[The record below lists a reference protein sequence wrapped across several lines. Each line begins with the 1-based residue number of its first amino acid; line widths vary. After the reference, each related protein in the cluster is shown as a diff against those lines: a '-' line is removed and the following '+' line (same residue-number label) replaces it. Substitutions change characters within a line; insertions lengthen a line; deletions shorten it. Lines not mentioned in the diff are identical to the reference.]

1 MDAIACKSN
10 RKPSAQLRSARLVLQ
25 RPNRLLYRSSA
36 YLRPCAGVSHRRE
49 DMTEN
54 EGSGFKF
61 GLANLTP
68 AETNNITVTFPD
80 GAKRE
85 FAKGTTGF
93 EIAKGISPSLAKRT
107 VAMGLDGTVTD
118 LNDPIEADAR
128 IDFINRDDPRAL
140 ELIRHDAAHVLA
152 EAVQTLWPTT
162 QVTIGPVIE
171 NGFYYDFFR
180 EEPFT
185 PEDFGAIEKKMREI
199 IARDKP
205 FTKDVWDREKTKQ
218 VFRDKGEAF
227 KVELVDAI
235 PGSEPIKIYYQGDWF
250 DLCRGPHMTSVG
262 KVGNA
267 FKLMKVAG
275 AYWRGDSNNPM
286 LTRIYG
292 TAFAKQE
299 DLDAYLKQIEEAE
312 KRDHRKLGREL
323 DLFHFQEEGP
333 GVVFWHPKGWTIF
346 QALIAYMRRR
356 LNGDY
361 AEVNAPQI
369 LDKVLWETSGHWE
382 WYRENMFAAQ
392 SAGDEAEDK
401 RWFALK
407 PMNCPGHVQIF
418 KHGLKSYR
426 DLPLRLAEFGVVHR
440 YEPSGAMHGL
450 MRVRGFTQDDAH
462 VFCTEAQLAEEC
474 LKINDLILSTYS
486 DFGFGDIVVKLSTRP
501 EKRVG
506 TDEMWDHAERVM
518 ATVLSVIESQSGG
531 RIKTEISPGEGA
543 FYGPKFEYVLR
554 DAIGRDWQCG
564 TTQVDFNLPERFG
577 AFYIDADGSKK
588 APVMVHRAIC
598 GSMERFIGILIEHF
612 AGNFPLW
619 LSPVQ
624 VVVTT
629 ITSEGDEYAKVVAAA
644 ARRAG
649 LRVEIDLRNEKI
661 NYKVREHSLAKI
673 PALLVVGKKEAETGQ
688 VSVRRLGSDGQKVS
702 SLEEALAALVDE
714 ATPPDVKRAKL
725 EA

>member
-1 MDAIACKSN
+1 MPD
-10 RKPSAQLRSARLVLQ
+10 SAL
-25 RPNRLLYRSSA
+25 P
-36 YLRPCAGVSHRRE
+36 P
-49 DMTEN
+49 
-54 EGSGFKF
+54 SGFQF

-68 AETNNITVTFPD
+68 PPPPPDNVIVTFPD
-80 GAKRE
+80 GKMRE
-85 FAKGTTGF
+85 YPRGTTGL

-107 VAMGLDGTVTD
+107 VAMALDGVVTD
-118 LNDPIEADAR
+118 LADPIEQNAG
-128 IDFINRDDPRAL
+128 IDFVNRDDPRAL

-152 EAVQTLWPTT
+152 EAVQALWPGT

-180 EEPFT
+180 NDPFT
-185 PEDFGAIEKKMREI
+185 PEDFAAIEKKMREI

-205 FTKDVWDREKTKQ
+205 FTKEIWTRDAIKK
-218 VFRDKGEAF
+218 VFSDNGEMF
-227 KVELVDAI
+227 KVELLDAI
-235 PGSEPIKIYYQGDWF
+235 PADQTIKVYKQGDWF

-299 DLDAYLKQIEEAE
+299 DLDAYLHQIEEAE

-333 GVVFWHPKGWTIF
+333 GVVFWHAKGWTIF

-356 LNGDY
+356 LAGDY
-361 AEVNAPQI
+361 SEVNAPQI
-369 LDKVLWETSGHWE
+369 LDKSLWETSGHWE

-426 DLPLRLAEFGVVHR
+426 DLPWRVAEFGVVHR

-462 VFCTEAQLAEEC
+462 VFCTEAQLADEC

-518 ATVLSVIESQSGG
+518 ATVLAVIEAQSGG

-619 LSPVQ
+619 LAPTQ
-624 VVVTT
+624 IVVTT
-629 ITSEGDEYAKVVAAA
+629 ITSDGDEYAKVVAAA

-649 LRVEIDLRNEKI
+649 LRVDLDLRNEKI
-661 NYKVREHSLAKI
+661 NYKVREHSLMKI
-673 PALLVVGKKEAETGQ
+673 PVMLVVGKKEAESES
-688 VSVRRLGSDGQKVS
+688 VSIRRFGSEKQTVMT
-702 SLEEALAALVDE
+702 LTEALASLLEE
-714 ATPPDVKRAKL
+714 ATPPDVKRARD
-725 EA
+725 AA

>member
-1 MDAIACKSN
+1 MVT
-10 RKPSAQLRSARLVLQ
+10 L
-25 RPNRLLYRSSA
+25 
-36 YLRPCAGVSHRRE
+36 
-49 DMTEN
+49 
-54 EGSGFKF
+54 
-61 GLANLTP
+61 
-68 AETNNITVTFPD
+68 TFPD
-80 GAKRE
+80 GARRE
-85 FAKGTTGF
+85 FQNGISGLD
-93 EIAKGISPSLAKRT
+93 IAKGISPSLAKRT
-107 VAMGLDGTVTD
+107 IAMALDGEVMD
-118 LNDPIEADAR
+118 LTDPIHRDAK
-128 IDFINRDDPRAL
+128 IEFVSRDDPRAI
-140 ELIRHDAAHVLA
+140 ELIRHDAAHVMA
-152 EAVQTLWPTT
+152 EAVQELFPGT
-162 QVTIGPVIE
+162 QVTIGPSIE

-180 EEPFT
+180 NQPFT
-185 PEDFGAIEKKMREI
+185 PEDFPAIEKKMKEI

-205 FTKDVWDREKTKQ
+205 FTKEVWTREQAKK
-218 VFRDKGEAF
+218 VFKDKGENF
-227 KVELVDAI
+227 KVELVESI
-235 PGSEPIKIYYQGDWF
+235 PADQDLKIYKQGEWF
-250 DLCRGPHMTSVG
+250 DLCRGPHMPSTG
-262 KVGNA
+262 KIGTA

-275 AYWRGDSNNPM
+275 AYWRGDATKPM

-292 TAFAKQE
+292 TAWPDQKQ
-299 DLDAYLKQIEEAE
+299 LDDYIHRLEEAE
-312 KRDHRKLGREL
+312 KRDHRKLGREM

-333 GVVFWHPKGWTIF
+333 GVVFWHAKGWSLF
-346 QALIAYMRRR
+346 QSIVAYMRRR
-356 LNGDY
+356 LRGDY
-361 AEVNAPQI
+361 DEVNAPQM
-369 LDKVLWETSGHWE
+369 LDKSLWETSGHWD

-401 RWFALK
+401 RWFAIK

-426 DLPLRLAEFGVVHR
+426 DLPVRLAEFGVVHR

-450 MRVRGFTQDDAH
+450 LRVRGFTQDDAH
-462 VFCTEAQLAEEC
+462 VFCTEDQLAAEC
-474 LKINDLILSTYS
+474 LKINDLILSTYD
-486 DFGFGDIVVKLSTRP
+486 DFGFTGELTVKLSTRP

-506 TDEMWDHAERVM
+506 ADASWDHAESVM
-518 ATVLSVIESQSGG
+518 EKVLKQIADQSNG
-531 RIKTEISPGEGA
+531 RIRTAINPGEGA

-588 APVMVHRAIC
+588 VPVMVHRAIC

-619 LSPVQ
+619 LAPTQ

-673 PALLVVGKKEAETGQ
+673 PALLVVGKKEAESHS
-688 VSVRRLGSDGQKVS
+688 VSIRRLGSDGQKVMPTD
-702 SLEEALAALVDE
+702 EAIAALVEE
-714 ATPPDVKRAKL
+714 ATPPDVKRERMA
-725 EA
+725 